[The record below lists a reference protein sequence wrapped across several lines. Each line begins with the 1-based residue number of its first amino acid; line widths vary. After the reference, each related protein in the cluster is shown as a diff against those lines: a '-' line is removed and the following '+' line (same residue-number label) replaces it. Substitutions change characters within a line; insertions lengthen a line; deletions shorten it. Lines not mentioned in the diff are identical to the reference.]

1 MLALTMSARAM
12 IRTMRARQASGLRVM
27 DGRALGS
34 SITMRSR
41 GSAAAMA
48 SSVVAMGSRTRPSDP
63 VRKARADTGI
73 PPASG
78 PGSTFGADV
87 ASV

>member
-12 IRTMRARQASGLRVM
+12 IRVMRARHASGSGVI

-41 GSAAAMA
+41 GTAMAMA
-48 SSVVAMGSRTRPSDP
+48 SRVEAMGSRTRPSDP
-63 VRKARADTGI
+63 VRNARADAGI

-78 PGSTFGADV
+78 PGSTEGAEV

>member
-12 IRTMRARQASGLRVM
+12 IRAMRARQATGSRVM
-27 DGRALGS
+27 DGRAFGS

-41 GSAAAMA
+41 GTAEAIV
-48 SSVVAMGSRTRPSDP
+48 SSVDAMGSRTRPSEP
-63 VRKARADTGI
+63 VRNARAEGGI